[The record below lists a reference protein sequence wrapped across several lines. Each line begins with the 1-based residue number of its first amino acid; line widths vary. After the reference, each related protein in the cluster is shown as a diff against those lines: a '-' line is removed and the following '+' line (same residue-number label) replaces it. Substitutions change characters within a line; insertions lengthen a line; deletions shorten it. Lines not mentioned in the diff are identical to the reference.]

1 MKENKMIDLSEK
13 DFERAAAA
21 KADTGYIGAGDAL
34 LDLGKA
40 SSFGYENKTC
50 RSFNITFKNTS
61 ADKTVFVQFN
71 DLISGKVEDK
81 YNIIK
86 NGIVAETLTIQGTTN
101 DAALLAAYLKEYPS
115 RIHSMKFR
123 VDDPD
128 QLDEP
133 ITLHTVNVF
142 GNPDT
147 ESITPS
153 LKHSENTNNPNVV
166 DIDECVDWLCSSK
179 STILYGI
186 RPGRTVNL
194 TINFGASLDTA
205 HYLNTKAVEARQTL
219 AAAILAK

>member
-1 MKENKMIDLSEK
+1 
-13 DFERAAAA
+13 
-21 KADTGYIGAGDAL
+21 
-34 LDLGKA
+34 
-40 SSFGYENKTC
+40 
-50 RSFNITFKNTS
+50 
-61 ADKTVFVQFN
+61 
-71 DLISGKVEDK
+71 
-81 YNIIK
+81 
-86 NGIVAETLTIQGTTN
+86 
-101 DAALLAAYLKEYPS
+101 
-115 RIHSMKFR
+115 
-123 VDDPD
+123 
-128 QLDEP
+128 
-133 ITLHTVNVF
+133 VF